1 VSGVQVSGVSENRQ
15 SEDRY
20 DCVVIG
26 AGPAG
31 LSAALNLTRARMRV
45 LVVDSD

>member
-1 VSGVQVSGVSENRQ
+1 MLMMMNKNIV
-15 SEDRY
+15 

-31 LSAALNLTRARMRV
+31 LTASLY
-45 LVVDSD
+45 LVRGRYSVICVEKTE